1 VKSKTAA
8 LRAPLKQ
15 PAPSLP
21 DLPILIEAGLSDV
34 GITA

>member
-8 LRAPLKQ
+8 LRARLKQ
-15 PAPSLP
+15 PAPSLL
-21 DLPILIEAGLSDV
+21 DLSTLIEAGLSDV